1 MTTLTF
7 LKKFSMVMAGAAVI
21 ALGTGTSARAALLTT
36 PTDSELLGS
45 KVIDFE
51 TAPLGSFNSL
61 TLGDVTFSTTS
72 GRLAYISDLYSG
84 EWNAQGKS
92 LQSSYENDVTFTAL
106 KIDFANPVTAFGFNW
121 GAPDELWSLTAF
133 DSAGNVLDSQDLP
146 VHGGGNDGHF
156 FGIKNATAPISYAT
170 LVQKSYLGA
179 DIGEEVDYVL
189 MDNFKYSSLSQPIPS
204 QPVPEATSTLGVL
217 AIGAFG
223 AGSLLKRKQEQKI

>member
-1 MTTLTF
+1 MTALTV
-7 LKKFSMVMAGAAVI
+7 LKKFSMVITGATVV
-21 ALGTGTSARAALLTT
+21 ALGTGTSARAALLTS

-51 TAPLGSFNSL
+51 TAPLGSFSSL

-72 GRLAYISDLYSG
+72 GRLAYISDWYSG

-92 LQSSYENDVTFTAL
+92 LQSSYEDNVTFTAL

-121 GAPDELWSLTAF
+121 GAADEFWSLTAF
-133 DSAGNVLDSQDLP
+133 DSAGNVLDSQYLP
-146 VHGGGNDGHF
+146 THKGGNDDQF

-170 LVQKSYLGA
+170 LVQKSYPQA
-179 DIGEEVDYVL
+179 EVDYVL
-189 MDNFKYSSLSQPIPS
+189 IDNFKYSSLPQPIPS
-204 QPVPEATSTLGVL
+204 KPVPEATSTLGVL

-223 AGSLLKRKQEQKI
+223 AGSLLKRNQEQKI